1 MIISI
6 LFAIFGYFLGVWVTT
21 HLYKRK
27 GYQIAQTTDTSD
39 TSDIEITIEK
49 PTYERF

>member
-1 MIISI
+1 MIIAI
-6 LFAIFGYFLGVWVTT
+6 LFAIFGYYLGVYVTVG
-21 HLYKRK
+21 LYKRK

-49 PTYERF
+49 HTYE